1 MCHATGGGGGG
12 GAGASHF
19 LTLGIGVGKT
29 AISQDREGSILGDI
43 IH

>member
-1 MCHATGGGGGG
+1 MSRNRGGGEGQGG
-12 GAGASHF
+12 SHF

-29 AISQDREGSILGDI
+29 AILHDKEGSILGDI